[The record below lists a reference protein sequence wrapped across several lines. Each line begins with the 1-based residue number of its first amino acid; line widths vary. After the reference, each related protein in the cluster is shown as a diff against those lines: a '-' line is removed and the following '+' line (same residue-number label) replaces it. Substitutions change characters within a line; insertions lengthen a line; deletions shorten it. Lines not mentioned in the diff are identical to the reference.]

1 MAKRPPPAPTARV
14 RDRAAD
20 RARRALL
27 PLLLAAALLGCA
39 AAAGARE
46 ATPEITGI
54 YVSREGAGL
63 TVSGALR
70 NVFTAPVE
78 ERLAAGLPLI
88 VQVRFELCR
97 DVRQRPDTK
106 LAAVTLVR
114 TATWDR
120 LRQEYSFTEDGP
132 AGQVRRST
140 RTRAELQALV
150 TGLVRVPIV
159 PLPPLLPG
167 NVYYVQ
173 LQARIQTEKP
183 SLPVDRLLFFVVPGW
198 ILSDWATS
206 GYFTVEA
213 AP

>member
-14 RDRAAD
+14 RGRAAD
-20 RARRALL
+20 RPRRALL
-27 PLLLAAALLGCA
+27 PTLLLAGLLGFA

-46 ATPEITGI
+46 ASPEITGI
-54 YVSREGAGL
+54 YVAREDAGL
-63 TVSGALR
+63 TVSGVLR
-70 NVFTAPVE
+70 HVFSRSVE

-88 VQVRFELCR
+88 VQIRFELCR

-106 LAAVTLVR
+106 LAATTLVR

-120 LRQEYSFTEDGP
+120 LRQEYTFTEDGP
-132 AGQVRRST
+132 AGPVRRST
-140 RTRAELQALV
+140 RGKAELKNLV
-150 TGLVRVPIV
+150 NTLTRVPIV

-167 NVYYVQ
+167 NVYYVRI
-173 LQARIQTEKP
+173 QARIQTDKP

-206 GYFTVEA
+206 GYFTAESS
-213 AP
+213 P